1 MTDDFLD
8 RFSGKGVPRIGGPP
22 VANPRLR
29 DPVGLQCLWD
39 GPLALDANEVQ
50 KALRDYHPEMAEA
63 TAELLEVPPPEKTPP
78 HGIEP
83 TLLGLLAWDRHV
95 VKLVGFNTPMPAEA
109 VEACVRPA
117 HFAAEYKARAYQ
129 HQSHVMLYYV
139 GYDHDP
145 LEQYVAVAACAGA
158 IAYFGASFVLN
169 ETGHTAVPAAV
180 LHPHEE
186 DAGDILRALR
196 NFPLP
201 FLYCGF
207 VKLEVEG
214 VPGVWMRTYGCHR
227 FGLPDLAF
235 HAPGHEYGATTFELF
250 GNLLAYLQRTGHHFA
265 PGHTF
270 QIDDT
275 TFFRLRAR
283 TLEEWYL
290 ASEGSMLIA
299 ERIRPEEANR

>member
-1 MTDDFLD
+1 MTNDFLD
-8 RFSGKGVPRIGGPP
+8 RFSGKGVPRLGGPP

-29 DPVGLQCLWD
+29 DPVGLQCLFE
-39 GPLALDANEVQ
+39 GPLLLDAGEVQ
-50 KALRDYHPEMAEA
+50 KALRDYHPEMTEA
-63 TAELLEVPPPEKTPP
+63 TAELLDVPPPEQPPP
-78 HGIEP
+78 HGLEP

-95 VKLVGFNTPMPAEA
+95 VKLVGFNSPMPAEA

-117 HFAAEYKARAYQ
+117 HFAAEYKARAYE

-145 LEQYVAVAACAGA
+145 LEQYVALAACAGA

-169 ETGHTAVPAAV
+169 ETGHTAIPAAV

-186 DAGDILRALR
+186 DAGDILRSLR

-214 VPGVWMRTYGCHR
+214 TPGVWMRTYGCHR
-227 FGLPDLAF
+227 FGLPDFAF

-250 GNLLAYLQRTGHHFA
+250 GNLLAYLRRSGNTLA
-265 PGHTF
+265 PDHTF
-270 QIDDT
+270 QTDDT
-275 TFFRLRAR
+275 TFYRVRAR

-290 ASEGSMLIA
+290 ASEGSMLIV